1 VRPTTDGGPASHVD
15 PEHVDAIRL
24 ICEDCGVK
32 WFVPGNGDVV
42 DERLA
47 CGACG
52 GPLVALE
59 ARDGGGAPG
68 WTGETG

>member
-1 VRPTTDGGPASHVD
+1 M
-15 PEHVDAIRL
+15 DAIRL

-32 WFVPGNGDVV
+32 WFVPGNGDVA
-42 DERLA
+42 DEGPA

-59 ARDGGGAPG
+59 DRDGGGAPG
-68 WTGETG
+68 WTGEIG